1 VFLFYIAIYSSDDLS
16 GVRRLMPDKYS
27 PLRMFDSSIQDTE
40 PASQCTLRPILED
53 NQNCLTCQDVPGLE
67 SIALTELEVLYGTR
81 PAVTETYRSSDVF
94 AGLAQLQRPV
104 SPWAE
109 LLRASFTVKFRDA
122 RGSCRIVIE
131 PPDVSVL
138 DGQSDTE
145 IVNRWLT
152 RRGFVSHEEGT
163 PHAVTDAVL
172 GAH

>member
-1 VFLFYIAIYSSDDLS
+1 
-16 GVRRLMPDKYS
+16 MPDKYS
-27 PLRMFDSSIQDTE
+27 PLRTFDSSIQDTVCRPE
-40 PASQCTLRPILED
+40 PANQCTLQPILED
-53 NQNCLTCQDVPGLE
+53 NQNCLTCQDIPGVE

-104 SPWAE
+104 APWAE

-122 RGSCRIVIE
+122 RGPCRIVIQ
-131 PPDVSVL
+131 PPEVSVV
-138 DGQSDTE
+138 GGESDTE

-152 RRGFVSHEEGT
+152 RRGFVSQGAGT